1 MLVQILIKRYKIRF
15 IMSFKKY
22 IKAVGTGPKGNR
34 DLSVDETADAVEQIL
49 LNKVTP
55 AQIGAFLIGW
65 RTKLESNDELK
76 GCIKALR
83 KFMKFQKV
91 EDSIELGYSFDGRCD
106 NPFLFPLFGKILEE
120 FYAKNSDIRKLNLV
134 ISGDFLQ
141 PAKTGLT
148 TKEIFANIDAS
159 QYLHFFDR
167 VEYLKELS
175 DMTTLRHELGL
186 RTAFNTVEKL
196 LNPSL
201 SEYGVTTAFHKPY
214 VQKYLDIFAEYFKE
228 IVVVKASE
236 GSPEVFKD
244 GKYWKMK
251 NGIIVEES
259 FSLKDYGIV
268 YDKEY
273 ENISLEESLNIVKN
287 PDENIL
293 KLAKFNVA
301 LYLLFSNR
309 VTSLDEAWQRL
320 N

>member
-1 MLVQILIKRYKIRF
+1 
-15 IMSFKKY
+15 MSFKKY

-34 DLSVDETADAVEQIL
+34 NLSIEETADAIEQIL
-49 LNKVTP
+49 LNKATQ

-76 GCIKALR
+76 GCILALR

-141 PAKTGLT
+141 PAKIGLT
-148 TKEIFANIDAS
+148 TKEIFTNIDAS

-167 VEYLKELS
+167 VEYLNELS
-175 DMTTLRHELGL
+175 NITPLRHELGL

-196 LNPSL
+196 LNPAL
-201 SEYGVTTAFHKPY
+201 CEYGVTTAFHKPY
-214 VQKYLDIFAEYFKE
+214 VQKYLDIFAPYFKE
-228 IVVVKASE
+228 VVVVKASE

-244 GKYWKMK
+244 GKYWKMIDG
-251 NGIIVEES
+251 NIIEES
-259 FSLKDYGIV
+259 FCLKDYGIV
-268 YDKEY
+268 YDKEF
-273 ENISLEESLNIVKN
+273 ENISLEESLNIVRN

-301 LYLLFSNR
+301 LYLLFSKR
-309 VTSLDEAWQRL
+309 VVSLNEAWQRL

>member
-1 MLVQILIKRYKIRF
+1 
-15 IMSFKKY
+15 MSFKKY

-34 DLSVDETADAVEQIL
+34 DLSIEETADAVEQIL
-49 LNKVTP
+49 LNKATQ

-76 GCIKALR
+76 GCILALR

-141 PAKTGLT
+141 PAKIGLT
-148 TKEIFANIDAS
+148 TKEIFTNIDAS

-167 VEYLKELS
+167 VEYLNELS
-175 DMTTLRHELGL
+175 NITPLRHELGL

-196 LNPSL
+196 LNPAL
-201 SEYGVTTAFHKPY
+201 CEYGVTTAFHKPY
-214 VQKYLDIFAEYFKE
+214 VQKYLDIFAPYFKE
-228 IVVVKASE
+228 VVVVKASE

-244 GKYWKMK
+244 GKYWKMIDG
-251 NGIIVEES
+251 NIIEES
-259 FSLKDYGIV
+259 FCLKDYGIV
-268 YDKEY
+268 YDKEF
-273 ENISLEESLNIVKN
+273 ENISLEESLNIVRN

-301 LYLLFSNR
+301 LYLLFSKR
-309 VTSLDEAWQRL
+309 VVSLNEAWQRL

>member
-1 MLVQILIKRYKIRF
+1 
-15 IMSFKKY
+15 MSFKKY
-22 IKAVGTGPKGNR
+22 IKAVGTGPKGNK
-34 DLSVDETADAVEQIL
+34 DLSIEETADAIEQIL
-49 LNKVTP
+49 LNKATP
-55 AQIGAFLIGW
+55 AQVGAFLIAW
-65 RTKLESNDELK
+65 RTKLETNDELK
-76 GCIKALR
+76 GTILALR

-106 NPFLFPLFGKILEE
+106 NPFLFPLFGKILED

-134 ISGDFLQ
+134 ISGDYLQ
-141 PAKTGLT
+141 PAKVGLT
-148 TKEIFANIDAS
+148 TKEIFSNIDAG

-167 VEYLKELS
+167 LEYLKQLS
-175 DMTTLRHELGL
+175 DLTPLRHELGL

-214 VQKYLDIFAEYFKE
+214 VQKYLDIFAPYFKE
-228 IVVVKASE
+228 VVVVKASE

-244 GKYWKMK
+244 GKYWKMLDG
-251 NGIIVEES
+251 NIIEES
-259 FSLKDYGIV
+259 FSLEKYGIT
-268 YDKEY
+268 YDKEF

-301 LYLLFSNR
+301 LYLLFSKR
-309 VTSLDEAWQRL
+309 VASLDEAWQRL

>member
-1 MLVQILIKRYKIRF
+1 
-15 IMSFKKY
+15 MSFKKY
-22 IKAVGTGPKGNR
+22 IKAVGTGVKGNR
-34 DLSVDETADAVEQIL
+34 DLTQEEIEDAIEQIL

-55 AQIGAFLIGW
+55 SQIGAFLIGW

-76 GCIKALR
+76 GCILALR

-120 FYAKNSDIRKLNLV
+120 FYLKNSDVRKLNLV

-141 PAKTGLT
+141 PAKVGLT

-159 QYLHFFDR
+159 QYVHFFDR
-167 VEYLKELS
+167 VEYLSELS
-175 DMTTLRHELGL
+175 NMTTLRHELGL

-196 LNPSL
+196 LNPSQ

-214 VQKYLDIFAEYFKE
+214 VQKYLDIFAPYFKE
-228 IVVVKASE
+228 VVVVKASE

-244 GKYWKMK
+244 GKYWKMVEG
-251 NGIIVEES
+251 NIIEES

-268 YDKEY
+268 YDKEF

-287 PDENIL
+287 PDKEIL

-301 LYLLFSNR
+301 LYLLFSKSINIIIQLLILKR
-309 VTSLDEAWQRL
+309 NQLPAISLVEIIG
-320 N
+320 

>member
-1 MLVQILIKRYKIRF
+1 MN
-15 IMSFKKY
+15 FKKY
-22 IKAVGTGPKGNR
+22 IKAVGTGPKGNK
-34 DLSVDETADAVEQIL
+34 DLSIEETADAIEQIL

-55 AQIGAFLIGW
+55 AQVGAFLIGW

-76 GCIKALR
+76 GCILALR

-141 PAKTGLT
+141 PAKIGLT
-148 TKEIFANIDAS
+148 TKEIFTNIDAS

-167 VEYLKELS
+167 VEYLNELS
-175 DMTTLRHELGL
+175 NITPLRHELGL

-196 LNPSL
+196 LNPAL
-201 SEYGVTTAFHKPY
+201 CEYGVTTAFHKPY
-214 VQKYLDIFAEYFKE
+214 VQKYLDIFAPYFKE
-228 IVVVKASE
+228 VVVVKASE

-244 GKYWKMK
+244 GKYWKMIDG
-251 NGIIVEES
+251 NIIEES
-259 FSLKDYGIV
+259 FCLKDYGIV
-268 YDKEY
+268 YDKEF
-273 ENISLEESLNIVKN
+273 ENISLEESLNIVRN

-301 LYLLFSNR
+301 LYLLFSKR
-309 VTSLDEAWQRL
+309 VVSLNEAWQRL

>member
-1 MLVQILIKRYKIRF
+1 MN
-15 IMSFKKY
+15 FKKY
-22 IKAVGTGPKGNR
+22 IKAVGTGPKGNK
-34 DLSVDETADAVEQIL
+34 DLSIEETADAIEQIL

-55 AQIGAFLIGW
+55 AQVGAFLIGW

-76 GCIKALR
+76 GCILALR

-120 FYAKNSDIRKLNLV
+120 FYLKNSDVRKLNLV

-141 PAKTGLT
+141 PAKVGLT

-167 VEYLKELS
+167 VEYLSELS
-175 DMTTLRHELGL
+175 NMTTLRHELGL

-196 LNPSL
+196 LNPSQ

-214 VQKYLDIFAEYFKE
+214 VQKYLDIFAPYFKE
-228 IVVVKASE
+228 VVVVKASE

-244 GKYWKMK
+244 GKYWKMVEG
-251 NGIIVEES
+251 NIIEES

-268 YDKEY
+268 YDKEF

-287 PDENIL
+287 PDKEIL

-301 LYLLFSNR
+301 LYLLFSKR
-309 VTSLDEAWQRL
+309 VASLDEAWQRL

>member
-1 MLVQILIKRYKIRF
+1 MN
-15 IMSFKKY
+15 FKKY
-22 IKAVGTGPKGNR
+22 IKAVGTGPKGNK
-34 DLSVDETADAVEQIL
+34 DLSIEETADAIEQIL

-55 AQIGAFLIGW
+55 AQVGAFLIGW

-76 GCIKALR
+76 GCILALR

-120 FYAKNSDIRKLNLV
+120 FYLKNSDVRKLNLV

-141 PAKTGLT
+141 PAKVGLT

-167 VEYLKELS
+167 VEYLSELS
-175 DMTTLRHELGL
+175 NMTTLRHELGL

-196 LNPSL
+196 LNPSQ

-214 VQKYLDIFAEYFKE
+214 VQKYLDIFAPYFKE
-228 IVVVKASE
+228 VVVVKASE

-244 GKYWKMK
+244 GKYWKMVDG
-251 NGIIVEES
+251 NIIEES

-268 YDKEY
+268 YDKEF
-273 ENISLEESLNIVKN
+273 ENISLEEALNIVKN
-287 PDENIL
+287 PDKEIL

-301 LYLLFSNR
+301 LYLLFSKR
-309 VTSLDEAWQRL
+309 VASLDEAWQRL